1 MYKIINTT
9 KGTML
14 EGELPT
20 LESAEKVKRE
30 LERIFKELGI
40 EAKYQIYKKVLG

>member
-1 MYKIINTT
+1 MYKIMDAT
-9 KGTML
+9 KGTMI

-30 LERIFKELGI
+30 LERIFKEIGI
-40 EAKYQIYKKVLG
+40 EVKYQIYKKVLG